1 MPGSNSSTWV
11 KGSVV
16 DPDPE
21 SDPDPELFAGSG
33 SGINHFGSGS
43 DLIPNFSA
51 KKSHFFNQ
59 IAQKIGIFSTY
70 IYVHIKYVYIYV
82 NAHIYVH
89 IHTYTHTHTL
99 HIHIHTYIL

>member
-1 MPGSNSSTWV
+1 MV
-11 KGSVV
+11 KTCNILNRRSGGTFNPLCLFVETSVV

-43 DLIPNFSA
+43 ALIPNFSV

-59 IAQKIGIFSTY
+59 IAQKI
-70 IYVHIKYVYIYV
+70 
-82 NAHIYVH
+82 
-89 IHTYTHTHTL
+89 
-99 HIHIHTYIL
+99 